1 MKTTKTKT
9 TGKNGRGRGV
19 TPGDR
24 QRAQPDGRHWA
35 RKRFGQHFLEPAWV
49 DKLIAAIGASGDDT
63 FLEIGPGRGAVT
75 LALAPR
81 VAGIVAVEIDRDLA
95 AALPSRM
102 PPNVRVVQGDFLRT
116 DLEEVLRDTEL
127 PVRVV
132 GNLPYNV
139 ASPILF
145 RLLHAAQHGR
155 RFRDATLML
164 QKEVADRLCA
174 VAGQDGY
181 GGLAIQ
187 VNLLADV
194 DRLLTLP
201 PGAFRPA
208 PKVMSAVVQLR
219 FREPLVDVG
228 DPEAFE
234 RMVRGLFLQ
243 RRKTLLNALRPI
255 AGSKGRVAAQ
265 VIELAG
271 LDPSR
276 RPETLTVSEMARLSR
291 AVL

>member
-1 MKTTKTKT
+1 MKTTTKT
-9 TGKNGRGRGV
+9 TRKAGRDRGGSYDRRRAK
-19 TPGDR
+19 PGDR
-24 QRAQPDGRHWA
+24 PRA

-49 DKLIAAIGASGDDT
+49 EKLIAAIGVSADDT
-63 FLEIGPGRGAVT
+63 FLEVGPGRGALT

-102 PPNVRVVQGDFLRT
+102 PPNVRIVQGDFLRT
-116 DLEEVLRDTEL
+116 DIEEVLHATAL

-145 RLLHAAQHGR
+145 RLLHAAQHGK

-187 VNLLADV
+187 VSLLADV

-208 PKVMSAVVQLR
+208 PKVMSTVVRLR
-219 FREPLVDVG
+219 FREPMAEVG
-228 DPEAFE
+228 DPAAFE

-255 AGSKGRVAAQ
+255 ADSQGQVAAQ

-276 RPETLTVSEMARLSR
+276 RPETLTVPEMARVAR

>member
-1 MKTTKTKT
+1 
-9 TGKNGRGRGV
+9 
-19 TPGDR
+19 
-24 QRAQPDGRHWA
+24 
-35 RKRFGQHFLEPAWV
+35 
-49 DKLIAAIGASGDDT
+49 
-63 FLEIGPGRGAVT
+63 
-75 LALAPR
+75 
-81 VAGIVAVEIDRDLA
+81 
-95 AALPSRM
+95 M
-102 PPNVRVVQGDFLRT
+102 PPNVRVVLGDFLRT
-116 DLEEVLRDTEL
+116 DLEEVLRDTAL

-145 RLLHAAQHGR
+145 RLLHTAQHGR

-187 VNLLADV
+187 VSLLADV

-208 PKVMSAVVQLR
+208 PKVTSAVVRLR
-219 FREPLVDVG
+219 FREPSAEVG
-228 DPEAFE
+228 DPAAFE
-234 RMVRGLFLQ
+234 QVVRGLFLQ

-255 AGSKGRVAAQ
+255 ADSRGHVAAQ

-271 LDPSR
+271 LDASR
-276 RPETLTVSEMARLSR
+276 RPETLTVVEMARLAR